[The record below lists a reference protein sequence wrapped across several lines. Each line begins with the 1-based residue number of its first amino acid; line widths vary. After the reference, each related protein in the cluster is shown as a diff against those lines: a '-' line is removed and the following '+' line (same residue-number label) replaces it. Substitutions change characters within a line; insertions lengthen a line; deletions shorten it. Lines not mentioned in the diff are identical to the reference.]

1 MQDFGE
7 AVLDVVVAMAA
18 TSFCFMGVALK
29 SDTQAQVHAK
39 PAKAQQAVVRRVPAP
54 QPPARVVT
62 LRNAEDCPETQR
74 V

>member
-29 SDTQAQVHAK
+29 PDTHAQVKAPK
-39 PAKAQQAVVRRVPAP
+39 PQQAVVRRVPAP
-54 QPPARVVT
+54 QQPARVIAV
-62 LRNAEDCPETQR
+62 RDDKDCPEAQR
-74 V
+74 A

>member
-29 SDTQAQVHAK
+29 TDTQVQ
-39 PAKAQQAVVRRVPAP
+39 AKAPKPQPAVIRRVPAP

-62 LRNAEDCPETQR
+62 VRNDTDCPETQR
-74 V
+74 A

>member
-7 AVLDVVVAMAA
+7 AVLEVVVAMAA

-29 SDTQAQVHAK
+29 DDPQAHAR
-39 PAKAQQAVVRRVPAP
+39 AQKAQPVVVRRVPAP
-54 QPPARVVT
+54 QPVRPVT
-62 LRNAEDCPETQR
+62 VSAGRDCPEAQK

>member
-7 AVLDVVVAMAA
+7 TVLDVVVAMAA

-29 SDTQAQVHAK
+29 DDGHSHVQSQ
-39 PAKAQQAVVRRVPAP
+39 KAQQVVVRRVPAP
-54 QPPARVVT
+54 QASKVVT
-62 LRNAEDCPETQR
+62 VKADSDCPDAQK

>member
-1 MQDFGE
+1 MHDFGE

-29 SDTQAQVHAK
+29 PDTQVQ
-39 PAKAQQAVVRRVPAP
+39 AKAPKPQQVVVRRVPAP

-62 LRNAEDCPETQR
+62 IRNDEDCPETQR
-74 V
+74 A